1 MYRHVTF
8 ARAEA
13 PLYKLPH
20 ESSRLVSYW
29 VRGHVDSSGM
39 STCWA
44 GDSVHL
50 WWHWILFFFWAL
62 IHAMRGNDILLFY
75 LFTFPQCRL
84 GLLPQSNSRIGICI
98 CSLDCLVI
106 FLSMFLI
113 TFYST
118 YIYSMISIPI
128 LPHDCRH
135 LSKMFSF
142 SVVSPFMPLCKDVC
156 RIKNCVSL
164 CWSTHTHYMRHKFV
178 CFFS

>member
-1 MYRHVTF
+1 M
-8 ARAEA
+8 
-13 PLYKLPH
+13 
-20 ESSRLVSYW
+20 
-29 VRGHVDSSGM
+29 G
-39 STCWA
+39 
-44 GDSVHL
+44 
-50 WWHWILFFFWAL
+50 
-62 IHAMRGNDILLFY
+62 GNDILLFY
-75 LFTFPQCRL
+75 LFTFPQCGL
-84 GLLPQSNSRIGICI
+84 GLLPQSNSCIGICI
-98 CSLDCLVI
+98 SSLDCLVI

-128 LPHDCRH
+128 LPHDCQH

-178 CFFS
+178 FFFFLNPISVLFFFFNDKGILLM